1 MSDLDN
7 SDICGPRWSPVT
19 ATEIT
24 VTLSSRAS
32 LHARPAALLVQV
44 ANGFA
49 CDVRVFKAGGG
60 SASGK
65 SILGILSLDV
75 GPRDTITVRTEG
87 DDAQQALARIRAL
100 VESDFVEVE

>member
-1 MSDLDN
+1 MVAEIERILDRATRTLRH
-7 SDICGPRWSPVT
+7 SERPGQQRHLWASMVT
-19 ATEIT
+19 RAGARDH

-49 CDVRVFKAGGG
+49 CEVRVFKAGGG

-65 SILGILSLDV
+65 SILGS
-75 GPRDTITVRTEG
+75 
-87 DDAQQALARIRAL
+87 
-100 VESDFVEVE
+100 

>member
-1 MSDLDN
+1 MTDSSN
-7 SDICGPRWSPVT
+7 GSVIRPGEVPTPT
-19 ATEIT
+19 YEIT
-24 VTLSSRAS
+24 LTLSGRAS

-49 CDVRVFKAGGG
+49 CEVRVFKAGGG

-75 GPRDTITVRTEG
+75 GPRDTITIRTEG